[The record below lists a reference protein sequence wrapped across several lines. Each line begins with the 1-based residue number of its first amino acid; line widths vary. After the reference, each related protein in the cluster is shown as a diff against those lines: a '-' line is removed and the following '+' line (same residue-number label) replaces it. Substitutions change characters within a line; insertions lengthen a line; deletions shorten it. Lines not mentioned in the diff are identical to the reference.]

1 MTVTPVTFVE
11 RARQAVGS
19 DVARSNRVGAE
30 RLAGL
35 REAARQ
41 AYPAFDEM
49 RDAARQI
56 RLHTLVHL
64 DDHLQRFADQ
74 VERNGGHVFFAADGT
89 EAIGYIQ
96 RVIQDRRVRRVVK
109 SKSMVTEEIALN
121 HALEASG
128 VEVVETDLGEFII
141 QLAGEHPSHIIAPAI
156 HKTAAD
162 VGRLF
167 ADKLGVP
174 YTDDADELNRIA
186 RAHLR
191 RIFLEADLGISGV
204 NFGVAE
210 TGSICVVTN
219 EGNGRLVTTAPP
231 IHVAVMGMERVV
243 PTAGDLAQML
253 EVLARSGTGQGL
265 SVYSNIVTG
274 PRRVG
279 DPDGPDEL
287 HVVILDNGRSRAL
300 AAETAEILACIRCGA
315 CLNVC
320 PVYRAVGGH
329 AYGSVYTGP
338 IGAVV
343 TPALMGLD
351 PWADLPFASTL
362 CGACRDVCP
371 VGIDIPRMLLHLR
384 RRAADERHHPF
395 RWVAPGLRAYR
406 IAATGPWRWRAFLGL
421 GALAARLFG
430 RSGRIERL
438 PFHAS
443 GWTRFR
449 SLRAPAKKPFRR
461 RWGERHGT

>member
-1 MTVTPVTFVE
+1 MTVSPVRFVE
-11 RARQAVGS
+11 RARTAVGS
-19 DVARSNRVGAE
+19 EVARSNRAGAE
-30 RLAGL
+30 RLAEL
-35 REAARQ
+35 
-41 AYPAFDEM
+41 
-49 RDAARQI
+49 RDAARRAYPPFEAMRDRARRI
-56 RLHTLVHL
+56 RLSTLAELDTHL
-64 DDHLQRFADQ
+64 ARFAEQ
-74 VERNGGHVFFAADGT
+74 VERRGGHVFFAADAT
-89 EAIGYIQ
+89 EAVGYVQ
-96 RVIQDRRVRRVVK
+96 RVIRDHGVRRVVK
-109 SKSMVTEEIALN
+109 SKSMVTEEIGLN
-121 HALEASG
+121 RALEASG
-128 VEVVETDLGEFII
+128 VDVVETDLGEFII

-167 ADKLGVP
+167 ADRLGVP
-174 YTDDADELNRIA
+174 YTDDPDELNRIA
-186 RAHLR
+186 RRHLR

-204 NFGVAE
+204 NFAVAE

-219 EGNGRLVTTAPP
+219 EGNGRLVTTAPR
-231 IHVAVMGMERVV
+231 IHVAVMGMERIVPGVV
-243 PTAGDLAQML
+243 ELAHML

-274 PRRVG
+274 PRRPE

-287 HVVILDNGRSRAL
+287 HVVIVDNGRSRAL
-300 AAETAEILACIRCGA
+300 AGETAEILACIRCGA

-343 TPALMGLD
+343 TPALMGMD

-371 VGIDIPRMLLHLR
+371 VRIDIPRMLLHLR
-384 RRAADERHHPF
+384 QVAAEEGTHPF
-395 RWVAPGLRAYR
+395 RWVGPGLRAYR
-406 IAATGPWRWRAFLGL
+406 VAASGRRRWAAFLRL
-421 GALAARLFG
+421 GGVVSAVVG
-430 RSGRIERL
+430 RSGWIERL
-438 PFHAS
+438 PFHGG

-449 SLRAPAKKPFRR
+449 SLRAPAKRPFRR
-461 RWGERHGT
+461 RWRDRDGT